1 MENNE
6 YLLLMNNISKEFP
19 GVKALKDVNFNLKK
33 GEVMG
38 LLGENG
44 AGKSTLIK
52 ILSGNYTLTSGEI
65 YLEGEKVIFNR
76 PADALARG
84 IRVIYQEVTTL
95 DRLTIVENM
104 FAGEY
109 LHRGKSKIIDW
120 KGMYEE
126 VKSILKKLG
135 LNINPSTVV
144 GDLTPAEK
152 KIVEIGRAIHK
163 KAKILI
169 MDEPTSALNEKEID
183 TIFKIIM
190 ALKKEGIS
198 VIFISHK
205 ISEILMITDRVAV
218 LRDGAM
224 EGIVNTS
231 DTNNDELIKMMIG
244 RNLGEMY
251 PKRDIK
257 IGDTVLE
264 VKNFSFKNIFRDI
277 SFQLKKGEILC
288 LYGLLGSGRSQL
300 VRAIYGAFPK
310 ENGTLK
316 INEEKVD
323 IRNPVD
329 SIKYF
334 MGMVPSDR
342 KNEGAALLMDVK
354 GNITLAN
361 INSLGN
367 GAFLNSR
374 IEKEKAKKWIDSLN
388 IKTPSAETLLESLS
402 GGNQQKVIL
411 ARWLESGSKILI
423 LDEPTI
429 GIDVGSKVEIY
440 KLMEDLCEQGVS
452 IIMISSE
459 LQEVLG
465 ISDRIIVMY
474 EGNIT
479 GEFNKN
485 EFNAEKLMKAASGI
499 N

>member
-1 MENNE
+1 MS
-6 YLLLMNNISKEFP
+6 NINKEFP

-33 GEVMG
+33 SEIMG

-65 YLEGEKVIFNR
+65 YLEGEKVTFNG

-84 IRVIYQEVTTL
+84 IRVIYQEITTL

-109 LHRGKSKIIDW
+109 LHKGRSKIIDW
-120 KGMYEE
+120 KRMYGE
-126 VKSILKKLG
+126 VKSILGRLEVD
-135 LNINPSTVV
+135 INPNAVV

-183 TIFKIIM
+183 AVFKIIRS
-190 ALKKEGIS
+190 LKKEGIS

-205 ISEILMITDRVAV
+205 ISEIFEITDRVAV
-218 LRDGAM
+218 LRDGVM

-231 DTNNDELIKMMIG
+231 DTNDDELIKMMIG
-244 RNLGEMY
+244 RNLEEMY
-251 PKRDIK
+251 PKKDIE

-264 VKNFSFKNIFRDI
+264 VKDFSFKNIYKNINFKLR
-277 SFQLKKGEILC
+277 KGEILC

-310 ENGTLK
+310 EKGILEING
-316 INEEKVD
+316 EKAE
-323 IRNPVD
+323 IKSSVD

-342 KNEGAALLMDVK
+342 KNEGAVLLMDVK

-361 INSLGN
+361 IQSLGN
-367 GAFLNSR
+367 GVFLNKK

-388 IKTPSAETLLESLS
+388 IKTPSTETLLENLS

-411 ARWLESGSKILI
+411 ARWLESGSKILM

-452 IIMISSE
+452 ILMISSE

-474 EGNIT
+474 EGIIT
-479 GEFNKN
+479 GEFNRG
-485 EFNAEKLMKAASGI
+485 EFSAEKLIKAASGI